1 MPRAAVIQ
9 LFHEAN
15 AFTPVKANY
24 EGFLSAQYFTGEDVR
39 REFGSTGNWLGG
51 VTEALDEAGYD
62 IAYGVCTGCLPGGT
76 LEGESYHRLV
86 SEIIASLREIAAT
99 GPVDVVALL
108 LHGALVVEGVAHPET
123 DLAQK
128 VRDIVGPN
136 VRIAVPLDFHANVE
150 PLLPYTVDVII
161 GGKLYP
167 HADTHARGKKLMRL
181 ALDNTPWR
189 TRRFRLPVAA
199 PMSAQT
205 SDAFPFN
212 ELAALSDEIGQR
224 PGLAD
229 VVVMGGFP
237 YVDSDD
243 VGSSVLVTGTDENA
257 MIAAFREMADAIWQ
271 RREAITRPAPS
282 FDETAAEIFARAAKG
297 RVVIGDA
304 GDNPGSGGVANVAD
318 IFASLAAQS
327 LPFAAGFM
335 VDGEAVKIARSV
347 GTGQRG
353 RVPMGLLRNGRPFE
367 VDAVVERLGEVRY
380 RNEGANLHGELLEG
394 GEGAVLR
401 VGEAGHIALV
411 TERIQAYD
419 TQAFRSQGID
429 LESKA
434 IIHVK
439 SSNHFRT
446 SFTPLAQ
453 QGVFVVDSGGYA
465 STDARRFPFTKRAT
479 RILPLA
485 RLDRAEW
492 DRQVEEECRIAFRKD
507 CG

>member
-39 REFGSTGNWLGG
+39 REFGYTSNWLGG

-86 SEIIASLREIAAT
+86 REIIGSLEQIAAA

-108 LHGALVVEGVAHPET
+108 LHGALVVEGVPYPET

-128 VRDIVGPN
+128 VRDIVGPD

-150 PLLPYTVDVII
+150 PMLAYKVDVII

-212 ELAALSDEIGQR
+212 ELVALSDEIGNR

-243 VGSSVLVTGTDENA
+243 VGSSVLVTGTDEDA
-257 MIAAFREMADAIWQ
+257 MIAAFREMTDAIWQ
-271 RREAITRPAPS
+271 RREAITRSAPS
-282 FDETAAEIFARAAKG
+282 FDEAAAEIFARAAKG

-318 IFASLAAQS
+318 IFAALAAQS

-335 VDGEAVKIARSV
+335 VDGEAVKIACSIGV
-347 GTGQRG
+347 GQRG
-353 RVPMGLLRNGRPFE
+353 RIPMGLLRNGQPFE
-367 VDAVVERLGEVRY
+367 VDAVVERAGEVRY

-394 GEGAVLR
+394 GEGAVLK
-401 VGEAGHIALV
+401 VGDAGHIALV

-419 TQAFRSQGID
+419 TQAFRSQGIN

-446 SFTPLAQ
+446 SFTPLAE

-465 STDARRFPFTKRAT
+465 STDARRFPFTKRIT

-485 RLDRAEW
+485 KLDRAEW
-492 DRQVEEECRIAFRKD
+492 DRQVEEECRIAFGKD
-507 CG
+507 

>member
-15 AFTPVKANY
+15 AFTAVKASY
-24 EGFLSAQYFTGEDVR
+24 EGFLSAQYFRGEDVR

-51 VTEALDEAGYD
+51 VTQALDEAGYD

-76 LEGESYHRLV
+76 LDNAGYHRLV
-86 SEIIASLREIAAT
+86 KEIIASLEEIAAS

-108 LHGALVVEGVAHPET
+108 LHGALVVEDVAAPET
-123 DLAQK
+123 DLARK
-128 VRDIVGPN
+128 VRAVVGPN

-150 PLLPYTVDVII
+150 PELPHVVDVVI

-167 HADTHARGKKLMRL
+167 HADTHARGKKLMHL
-181 ALDNTPWR
+181 TLDPTPWR

-205 SDAFPFN
+205 SDAFPFS
-212 ELAALSDEIGQR
+212 ELVALSNDVEQR

-237 YVDSDD
+237 YVDSDE
-243 VGSSVLVTGTDENA
+243 VGSSVLVTGTDEAA
-257 MIAAFREMADAIWQ
+257 MRQAYRDMAEAVWQ
-271 RREAITRPAPS
+271 RREAATKPAPS
-282 FDETAAEIFARAAKG
+282 FEEAAVEIFARAAQG

-318 IFASLAAQS
+318 VFAALAAQA

-335 VDGEAVKIARSV
+335 VDGEAVLAARAIGV
-347 GTGQRG
+347 GNRG
-353 RVPMGLLRNGRPFE
+353 RVPMGAMRDGRPF
-367 VDAVVERLGEVRY
+367 VADALVERIEDVRY

-394 GEGAVLR
+394 GLGAVLR
-401 VGEAGHIALV
+401 VGEAGHIAVV

-419 TQAFRSQGID
+419 TQAFRSQGIN

-446 SFTPLAQ
+446 SFTPLAE
-453 QGVFVVDSGGYA
+453 QGVFVVDSGGFA
-465 STDARRFPFTKRAT
+465 STDARRFPFTRRAT
-479 RILPLA
+479 TILPLA
-485 RLDRAEW
+485 ALDKAEW
-492 DRQVEEECRIAFRKD
+492 DRQVAAECEIAFRRS
-507 CG
+507 

>member
-15 AFTPVKANY
+15 AFTPVKADY
-24 EGFLSAQYFTGEDVR
+24 DGFLSAQYFSGEDVR
-39 REFGSTGNWLGG
+39 REFGATSNWLGG
-51 VTEALDEAGYD
+51 VTQALDEAGYQ

-76 LEGESYHRLV
+76 LEGASYQRLV
-86 SEIIASLREIAAT
+86 TEIIQSLKDIAAS

-108 LHGALVVEGVAHPET
+108 LHGALVVEGVATPET
-123 DLAQK
+123 DLARQ
-128 VRDIVGPN
+128 VRAVVGPD

-150 PLLPYTVDVII
+150 PQLPHVVDVVI

-167 HADTHARGKKLMRL
+167 HADTHARGRKLMQL
-181 ALDNTPWR
+181 ALDPVAWR

-205 SDAFPFN
+205 SDTAPFS
-212 ELAALSDEIGQR
+212 ELVALSGEVEKR

-237 YVDSDD
+237 YVDADE
-243 VGSSVLVTGTDENA
+243 VGSSVLITGTDEETMRQA
-257 MIAAFREMADAIWQ
+257 YREMAEAVWQ
-271 RREAITRPAPS
+271 RRDAMTRPAPS
-282 FDETAAEIFARAAKG
+282 FMEAAADIFALAAEG

-318 IFASLAAQS
+318 IFAALAGQN

-335 VDGEAVKIARSV
+335 VDGEAVLAARSIGV
-347 GTGQRG
+347 GNRG
-353 RVPMGLLRNGRPFE
+353 NVPMGRMQDGTRFIA
-367 VDAVVERLGEVRY
+367 DAVVERVEEVRY
-380 RNEGANLHGELLEG
+380 RNEGANLFGELLEG
-394 GEGAVLR
+394 GLGAVLR
-401 VGEAGHIALV
+401 VGDAGHIAIV

-429 LESKA
+429 LDSKA

-446 SFTPLAQ
+446 SFTPLADN
-453 QGVFVVDSGGYA
+453 GVFVVDSGGYA
-465 STDARRFPFTKRAT
+465 STNPRQFSFTRRAT
-479 RILPLA
+479 QILPLKE
-485 RLDRAEW
+485 LDHAEW
-492 DRQVEEECRIAFRKD
+492 QRQVEAECEIAFRP
-507 CG
+507 